1 VRPVTASSCD
11 VLVVGAGFAGAV
23 MAERLATELDLRV
36 LVVDRRPYVAGNAH
50 DHLDEHGI
58 RVHRHGPHL
67 FHTNSTPI
75 YEYLSRF
82 TEWSPYEHRV
92 LASVDGQLVPLPINQ
107 QTINRLYG
115 LSLDPE
121 GIERFLA
128 ERAEPVDLVRT
139 GEDAVV
145 ARVGRELYE
154 KFFRGYTR
162 KLWGLD
168 PSELAA
174 SVTARI
180 PTRTTDDDRYFS
192 DAHQALP
199 RQGYTAMFERILDHP
214 RIEVALGTSFEDVR
228 GEIDHSHLVYTG
240 PIDDFYGRCFGAL
253 PYRSLRFEWATVPT
267 PDGGFHQPV
276 TQVNYPNE
284 HEFTRIVE
292 FRHLTGQR
300 MTSST
305 LSYEYPSEEG
315 DPYYPVPRA
324 RNRELYHRYEALGA
338 RDPEVTFVGRLAR
351 YQYLNMDQVVGQ
363 ALATFERLRPQLA
376 ARLGAAG

>member
-1 VRPVTASSCD
+1 
-11 VLVVGAGFAGAV
+11 
-23 MAERLATELDLRV
+23 
-36 LVVDRRPYVAGNAH
+36 
-50 DHLDEHGI
+50 
-58 RVHRHGPHL
+58 
-67 FHTNSTPI
+67 
-75 YEYLSRF
+75 
-82 TEWSPYEHRV
+82 
-92 LASVDGQLVPLPINQ
+92 
-107 QTINRLYG
+107 
-115 LSLDPE
+115 
-121 GIERFLA
+121 
-128 ERAEPVDLVRT
+128 
-139 GEDAVV
+139 
-145 ARVGRELYE
+145 
-154 KFFRGYTR
+154 
-162 KLWGLD
+162 
-168 PSELAA
+168 
-174 SVTARI
+174 
-180 PTRTTDDDRYFS
+180 
-192 DAHQALP
+192 
-199 RQGYTAMFERILDHP
+199 
-214 RIEVALGTSFEDVR
+214 
-228 GEIDHSHLVYTG
+228 EIDHSHLVYTG